1 MTERKDYDDPKV
13 EVKLVDPERTAALQ
27 IADDLDAAIEFAMGL
42 EFAIEGSGVAS
53 EPLRRLAMT
62 LTERLE
68 SIRARYE
75 EFRQQVEA
83 GAPPAA

>member
-1 MTERKDYDDPKV
+1 MTPKSKL
-13 EVKLVDPERTAALQ
+13 ELVDPDRTAALQ

-42 EFAIEGSGVAS
+42 EFAIAGAGAES